1 MCVITIENIAAEAVI
16 GVEEHERMRPTPV
29 TATVTVSY
37 DSSAA
42 EKEDDIARA
51 VDYALLSQTVRE
63 TVAGSRCRLLETLA
77 GRIGA
82 GCWKRWRGGLATAF
96 FNGLRKP
103 KRQPCAFASPEFCRK
118 RRPFGLKSAA
128 ADPPDKAAVLNRNL
142 WR

>member
-37 DSSAA
+37 DSLAA

-63 TVAGSRCRLLETLA
+63 TVAGSRCR
-77 GRIGA
+77 R
-82 GCWKRWRGGLATAF
+82 RGGLATAF

>member
-37 DSSAA
+37 DSAAA

-51 VDYALLSQTVRE
+51 VDYALLSQTVCE

-77 GRIGA
+77 GKLGERILQRFA
-82 GCWKRWRGGLATAF
+82 QAETVTVRLC
-96 FNGLRKP
+96 KP
-103 KRQPCAFASPEFCRK
+103 GILPE
-118 RRPFGLKSAA
+118 AA
-128 ADPPDKAAVLNRNL
+128 AVWVEISRRRSAGQGGRSQ
-142 WR
+142 

>member
-51 VDYALLSQTVRE
+51 VDYALSVQAAGNAGGADWRLHSSTVCASRNGNRAPLQARNF
-63 TVAGSRCRLLETLA
+63 AGSGGRL
-77 GRIGA
+77 G
-82 GCWKRWRGGLATAF
+82 
-96 FNGLRKP
+96 
-103 KRQPCAFASPEFCRK
+103 
-118 RRPFGLKSAA
+118 
-128 ADPPDKAAVLNRNL
+128 
-142 WR
+142 

>member
-77 GRIGA
+77 GRIGDRILQRFA
-82 GCWKRWRGGLATAF
+82 QAETATVR
-96 FNGLRKP
+96 LCKP
-103 KRQPCAFASPEFCRK
+103 GILPE
-118 RRPFGLKSAA
+118 AA
-128 ADPPDKAAVLNRNL
+128 AVWVEVSRC
-142 WR
+142 R

>member
-51 VDYALLSQTVRE
+51 VDYALLSQTVCE
-63 TVAGSRCRLLETLA
+63 IVAGSRCRLLETLA
-77 GRIGA
+77 GKLGERILQRFA
-82 GCWKRWRGGLATAF
+82 QVETVTVRLC
-96 FNGLRKP
+96 KP
-103 KRQPCAFASPEFCRK
+103 GILPE
-118 RRPFGLKSAA
+118 AA
-128 ADPPDKAAVLNRNL
+128 AVWVEISRRRSAGQGGRSQ
-142 WR
+142 

>member
-1 MCVITIENIAAEAVI
+1 MCVITIENIESETII

-42 EKEDDIARA
+42 EKEDDIAQA

-77 GRIGA
+77 GKLGERILQRFA
-82 GCWKRWRGGLATAF
+82 QVETVTVRLC
-96 FNGLRKP
+96 KP
-103 KRQPCAFASPEFCRK
+103 GILPE
-118 RRPFGLKSAA
+118 AA
-128 ADPPDKAAVLNRNL
+128 AVWVEVSRC
-142 WR
+142 R

>member
-42 EKEDDIARA
+42 EKEDDITRA
-51 VDYALLSQTVRE
+51 VDYALLSQTVCE

-77 GRIGA
+77 GRIGDCILQRFA
-82 GCWKRWRGGLATAF
+82 QAETATVR
-96 FNGLRKP
+96 LCKP
-103 KRQPCAFASPEFCRK
+103 GILPE
-118 RRPFGLKSAA
+118 AA
-128 ADPPDKAAVLNRNL
+128 AVWVEISRRRSAGQSGRSQ
-142 WR
+142 